1 MPKKEDY
8 EQQESMLTLREVEEM
23 LGISR
28 QALHNIRKA
37 GLLKGMRVGLRAIRF
52 AREDVEAYLA
62 ARKESPVRYK
72 KQGEQRPT
80 EE

>member
-37 GLLKGMRVGLRAIRF
+37 GLLKGMRVGLRAACSYCRCSQQ
-52 AREDVEAYLA
+52 EG
-62 ARKESPVRYK
+62 S
-72 KQGEQRPT
+72 
-80 EE
+80 